1 MINEF
6 LAAQVVQHP
15 TEDKW
20 YYVSTINRESG
31 CYPGDTFSETIV
43 FGWDKE
49 NQKRERGFFIRQ
61 ATVRIVCGS
70 IIGLSRGLRKWGWRV
85 WGRGK

>member
-1 MINEF
+1 VINEF

-49 NQKRERGFFIRQ
+49 NQKKTGMLYQASHCTDSLWEHNRIIKRIEEVGMVGFEDNE
-61 ATVRIVCGS
+61 
-70 IIGLSRGLRKWGWRV
+70 
-85 WGRGK
+85 

>member
-1 MINEF
+1 MMINEF

-31 CYPGDTFSETIV
+31 IYPGDTFSETIV

-49 NQKRERGFFIRQ
+49 KQKREGILYQASHCTDSLWEHNRIIKRIEEVGMVGFE
-61 ATVRIVCGS
+61 G
-70 IIGLSRGLRKWGWRV
+70 GE
-85 WGRGK
+85 